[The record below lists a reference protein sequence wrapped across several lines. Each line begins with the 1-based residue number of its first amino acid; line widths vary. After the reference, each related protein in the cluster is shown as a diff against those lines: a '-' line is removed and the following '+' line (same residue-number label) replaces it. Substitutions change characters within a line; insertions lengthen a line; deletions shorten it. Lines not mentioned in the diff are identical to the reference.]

1 MASQWQWRRCSRLV
15 VGLALGFAFSACSS
29 SDPAPKADSGAAAPP
44 RPSTVSVALKDF
56 SVAPALAAV
65 PAGEVTF
72 TVQNAGAIPHEFV
85 VVKSNLAPDKLPQ
98 FEQKL
103 VDEKQVELV
112 SRTQPIEAGG
122 RQDLRVSLQP
132 GRYVLL
138 CNVAS
143 HYISGMFAAFEVG
156 GRGSPGTPSGA
167 TPAPG
172 TPAGGSG
179 STNDG
184 Y

>member
-1 MASQWQWRRCSRLV
+1 M
-15 VGLALGFAFSACSS
+15 GACSS
-29 SDPAPKADSGAAAPP
+29 SEPATAGDGAAAST
-44 RPSTVSVALKDF
+44 RATTVSVALRDF
-56 SVAPALAAV
+56 AVATGFASV
-65 PAGEVTF
+65 PAGVVTF
-72 TVQNAGAIPHEFV
+72 AVQNAGAIPHEFV
-85 VVKSNLAPDKLPQ
+85 VVKSDLAPDKLPQ

-103 VDEKQVELV
+103 VDEKQLEVV
-112 SRTQPIEAGG
+112 SRTQPVEAGG

-143 HYISGMFAAFEVG
+143 HYVSGMFAAFEVG
-156 GRGSPGTPSGA
+156 GSQSPGTPSDA

-172 TPAGGSG
+172 APAGRSG